1 MKFTTKDFFGNW
13 ITFDED
19 INNNVIHNF
28 SDLLQYIG
36 VAFATAFKILLGF
49 AALIGIMAALLAISA
64 AL

>member
-28 SDLLQYIG
+28 SDLLQYIV